1 MRSQNRQVGFTLI
14 ELMIVVA
21 IIAILAAIALPA
33 YQDYTIRAQVSEG
46 ITLADGA
53 KAAVWDFISFHGTL
67 PTDNTSA
74 GLVGATSITGKYVT
88 QVNVSGGK
96 IAATFGNN
104 ANTAI
109 TSKIIQLSP
118 KTQSGSI
125 EWTCSSPAAGIN
137 GRYLPTVCR

>member
-1 MRSQNRQVGFTLI
+1 MHQARQSSGFTLI

-33 YQDYTIRAQVSEG
+33 YQDYTIRAQISEG
-46 ITLADGA
+46 VTLADGA

-67 PTDNTSA
+67 PSNNTSA
-74 GLVGATSITGKYVT
+74 GLVPPASITGKYVT
-88 QVNVSGGK
+88 QVNVSGGR

-104 ANTAI
+104 ANIAI
-109 TSKIIQLSP
+109 ATGVLQLSP
-118 KTQSGSI
+118 LTHDGSI
-125 EWTCSSPAAGIN
+125 AWKCSSTTIN